1 MDILRKLFYIENTME
16 NTFKYQGGGSVEITA
31 SEVQLITYEDIK
43 LHKI

>member
-1 MDILRKLFYIENTME
+1 MEFLFKKN
-16 NTFKYQGGGSVEITA
+16 GGGSVEIAA